1 MSTVLNQPHQQ
12 NNPLDKGIEMKKIL
26 FSLVLLL
33 STFFTSQFVAAAA
46 DLEVNTPAIS
56 AIKNSMQAR
65 HGQLAAHY
73 ASGAIGLT
81 KDGLIAV
88 RDANAVPL
96 KDRGGLNSAVTAEN
110 ADRNKL
116 YKEIATANGH
126 PEWQAEIQSTFAGRW
141 IDKAQVGWWVQSA
154 GGWMKK

>member
-1 MSTVLNQPHQQ
+1 
-12 NNPLDKGIEMKKIL
+12 MKKIL
-26 FSLVLLL
+26 LNLVLLC
-33 STFFTSQFVAAAA
+33 STLFVSPFVMAAA

-81 KDGLIAV
+81 KDGLIAIH
-88 RDANAVPL
+88 DAGAVPL
-96 KDRGGLNSAVTAEN
+96 KDRAALNSAVAAEN
-110 ADRNKL
+110 SDRNKL

-126 PEWQAEIQSTFAGRW
+126 PEWQAEIQSTFASRW
-141 IDKAQVGWWVQSA
+141 IDKAQGGWYYQGA
-154 GGWMKK
+154 GGWVKK

>member
-1 MSTVLNQPHQQ
+1 M
-12 NNPLDKGIEMKKIL
+12 KMKKIL

-33 STFFTSQFVAAAA
+33 SALFASQHVVAAA

-56 AIKNSMQAR
+56 AIKGSMQVR
-65 HGQLAAHY
+65 HGQLAAYY

-81 KDGLIAV
+81 KDGFIAV

-96 KDRGGLNSAVTAEN
+96 KDRASLNSAVSAEN
-110 ADRNKL
+110 VDRTNL

-126 PEWQAEIQSTFAGRW
+126 PEWQAEIQSTFASRW
-141 IDKAQVGWWVQSA
+141 IDKAQSGWYYQSA
-154 GGWMKK
+154 GGWVKK